1 MIAFVDGKPSKKDYR
16 KYKIKTVDGPDDYK
30 SMQEAVRRRYTR
42 VLKEGLPIPDL
53 IIVDGGKGHM
63 SSVREVLEN
72 ELGLD
77 IPIAGLSKNDKHQ
90 TSELLYGTQAEII
103 PLKKNSQAFYL
114 LQRIQD
120 EVHRFAITFHRSTR
134 QKTSLKS
141 VLDEI
146 EGIGPKRKQNLLK
159 HFGSIKKMRESNEE
173 EFMKIGLPQK
183 VAHNLKVKL
192 DSKE

>member
-1 MIAFVDGKPSKKDYR
+1 ME
-16 KYKIKTVDGPDDYK
+16 KT
-30 SMQEAVRRRYTR
+30 E
-42 VLKEGLPIPDL
+42 LPDL
-53 IIVDGGKGHM
+53 IIVDGGKLQIAA
-63 SSVREVLEN
+63 VLEVLDS
-72 ELGLD
+72 LHLD
-77 IPIAGLSKNDKHQ
+77 ICVIGLKKDDKHK
-90 TSELLYGTQAEII
+90 TSKIVLTNYAEIS
-103 PLKKNSQAFYL
+103 PTNNNLFVYL
-114 LQRIQD
+114 YKMQE